1 MAKCAPEGPRRCRG
15 RPRSPYPGHPLGRPK
30 TEPSACPSDFLNLS
44 ACGVNSST
52 HSEVTRI
59 FLEAL
64 ADAGRPPSTA
74 TLVERII
81 QARGL
86 DRTDP
91 TVRKAVARR
100 LGPSLRYTER
110 KRVLIRSMPGP
121 GQMLM
126 WELVR

>member
-1 MAKCAPEGPRRCRG
+1 
-15 RPRSPYPGHPLGRPK
+15 
-30 TEPSACPSDFLNLS
+30 
-44 ACGVNSST
+44 
-52 HSEVTRI
+52 VTRI